1 MVSSLLIGF
10 RMPPIFEQQRIHP
23 NRQELPEALQ
33 CHDRT
38 ARHPAMTR
46 RHRRARRV
54 ANEIHQL
61 PWRDVVNPYAPIE
74 ILDAEQLETIVR
86 SAYKVL
92 ATQGMRF
99 LEPGSRKMMREAG
112 ADVDEATM
120 MVRFD
125 PALVE
130 EKLALAPSKFGLRAR
145 NPAHNLSVGGNN
157 ILFSSVGGP
166 AFCSDLDK
174 GRRPGTYAEMCDY
187 FRIIQSLNIIHLE
200 GGGAF
205 EAMDLPAETRHLDLY
220 LAQYRLLDKNAQ
232 SYALGGERTVDSIEM
247 ACIALE
253 TDRAGL
259 AEEPALLGIINTN
272 SPMQL
277 DIPMT
282 EAIVELSTAGQVS
295 CITPFTLAGSMS
307 PATLA
312 GTLVQQTAE
321 VLAVATLSQVI
332 KPGALIMYGSFA
344 SNVDMRSGAP
354 ALGTP
359 EYTKAAQA
367 SGQIARHLGLPFR
380 SSNTNVS
387 NCVDGQAVFESE
399 MSIWGSVMGHAN
411 LVNHA
416 AGWLEGGLTAS
427 FEKLIIDAE
436 MLQMMAEYLRPIEV
450 SDDELAL
457 DAIAEV
463 GPGGHH
469 FGTKHTLERYETAFY
484 TPIISNR
491 QNFESWQESGSI
503 HISTRANTI
512 WKQLLNEYEQPP
524 IDPAIDEALVDYAN
538 RRKQAILGKAS

>member
-1 MVSSLLIGF
+1 M
-10 RMPPIFEQQRIHP
+10 
-23 NRQELPEALQ
+23 
-33 CHDRT
+33 
-38 ARHPAMTR
+38 
-46 RHRRARRV
+46 ARRGHRQKRA
-54 ANEIHQL
+54 ANQIEQL
-61 PWRDVVNPYAPIE
+61 PWRDVVNPYGPTAV
-74 ILDAEQLETIVR
+74 LNDEQLERIID
-86 SAYKVL
+86 SALTVL
-92 ATQGMRF
+92 ETQGMRF
-99 LEPGSRKMMREAG
+99 LEASSREQLAIAG
-112 ADVDEATM
+112 ADVDENSM

-125 PALVE
+125 RNLVK
-130 EKLALAPSKFGLRAR
+130 EKLALAPAEFRLRAR
-145 NPAHNLSVGGNN
+145 NPEHNLHVGGNH
-157 ILFSSVGGP
+157 IVFASVGGP

-187 FRIIQSLNIIHLE
+187 LRLVQSLNIVHQE
-200 GGGAF
+200 GGGPF
-205 EAMDLPAETRHLDLY
+205 EAMDLPGETRHLDLY
-220 LAQYRLLDKNAQ
+220 LAQYRLTDKNCQ
-232 SYALGGERTVDSIEM
+232 SYALGGQRSKDSIEM

-259 AEEPALLGIINTN
+259 LEEPALLGIINTN

-282 EAIVELSTAGQVS
+282 EAVQELAGAGQVC

-321 VLAVATLSQVI
+321 VLAVTTYAQLVR
-332 KPGALIMYGSFA
+332 PGAPVMYGSFA
-344 SNVDMRSGAP
+344 SNVDMRSGSP

-367 SGQIARHLGLPFR
+367 SGQIARRLGLPFR
-380 SSNTNVS
+380 SSNTTVS

-399 MSIWGSVMGHAN
+399 MSLWGSVMGGAN

-427 FEKLIIDAE
+427 FEKLILDAE

-450 SDDELAL
+450 NDDELAL

-469 FGTKHTLERYETAFY
+469 FGTSHTLARYESAFY
-484 TPIISNR
+484 SPILSNR
-491 QNFESWQESGSI
+491 QNFEAWQEAGSI
-503 HISTRANTI
+503 DTATRANAI
-512 WKQLLNEYEQPP
+512 WKQLLQEYEQPEL
-524 IDPAIDEALVDYAN
+524 DPAIDEALVDYVD
-538 RRKQAILGKAS
+538 RQKRIKKL

>member
-1 MVSSLLIGF
+1 
-10 RMPPIFEQQRIHP
+10 
-23 NRQELPEALQ
+23 
-33 CHDRT
+33 
-38 ARHPAMTR
+38 
-46 RHRRARRV
+46 V
-54 ANEIHQL
+54 AGEILQL
-61 PWRDVVNPYAPIE
+61 PWREIVNPYAPIE
-74 ILDAEQLETIVR
+74 VLDAEQIQTIVQ
-86 SAYKVL
+86 AALTVL

-99 LEPGSRKMMREAG
+99 LEPGSRKIMRQAG
-112 ADVDEATM
+112 ADIDEANK
-120 MVRFD
+120 MVLLD
-125 PALVE
+125 SALVE
-130 EKLALAPSKFGLRAR
+130 EKLALAPSGFSLRAR
-145 NPAHNLSVGGNN
+145 NPTHNLKVGGNN

-174 GRRPGTYAEMCDY
+174 GRRPGTYDELCDY
-187 FRIIQSLNIIHLE
+187 LRLIQSLNIVHQE

-220 LAQYRLLDKNAQ
+220 LAQIRLLDKNAQ
-232 SYALGGERTVDSIEM
+232 AYALGKERTIDAIEM
-247 ACIALE
+247 ACIALG

-282 EAIVELSTAGQVS
+282 EALMELATAGQVS

-307 PATLA
+307 PVTLA

-321 VLAVATLSQVI
+321 VLGVATFAQVV
-332 KPGALIMYGSFA
+332 KPGARIMYGSFA

-380 SSNTNVS
+380 SSNTTVS
-387 NCVDGQAVFESE
+387 NCVDGQAVYESE
-399 MSIWGSVMGHAN
+399 MSLWGAIMGHAN

-450 SDDELAL
+450 SEDELAL

-469 FGTKHTLERYETAFY
+469 FGTSHTLERYESAFY
-484 TPIISNR
+484 TPILSCR

-503 HISTRANTI
+503 DITVRANAL
-512 WKQLLNEYEQPP
+512 WKKMLQEYEQPP
-524 IDPAIDEALVDYAN
+524 LDPSIDDALVDYVS
-538 RRKQAILGKAS
+538 RRKQTISAASS

>member
-1 MVSSLLIGF
+1 
-10 RMPPIFEQQRIHP
+10 
-23 NRQELPEALQ
+23 
-33 CHDRT
+33 
-38 ARHPAMTR
+38 MTR
-46 RHRRARRV
+46 RSHRAKRV
-54 ANEIHQL
+54 ANEIRQL
-61 PWRDVVNPYAPIE
+61 PWRSIVNPYAPIE
-74 ILDAEQLETIVR
+74 TLNAEQLETIIQA
-86 SAYKVL
+86 SFQVL
-92 ATQGMRF
+92 ETQGMRF
-99 LEPGSRKMMREAG
+99 LDPVGRKIMRDAG
-112 ADVDEATM
+112 ADVDEATR

-125 PALVE
+125 RDLVTAN
-130 EKLALAPSKFGLRAR
+130 LALAPSEFGLRAR
-145 NPAHNLSVGGNN
+145 NPAHNLKVGANN

-166 AFCSDLDK
+166 AFCSDLDD
-174 GRRPGTYAEMCDY
+174 GRRPGTYDEMCD
-187 FRIIQSLNIIHLE
+187 FLRLVQSLNIVHQE

-220 LAQYRLLDKNAQ
+220 LAQIRLLDKNWQ
-232 SYALGGERTVDSIEM
+232 SYALGGERTADSIEM
-247 ACIALE
+247 ACIALR

-259 AEEPALLGIINTN
+259 AKEPALLGVINTN

-282 EAIVELSTAGQVS
+282 EAIMELAGAGQVS

-312 GTLVQQTAE
+312 GTLAQQTAE
-321 VLAVATLSQVI
+321 VLAVVTLAQAVN
-332 KPGALIMYGSFA
+332 PGAPVMYGSFA

-367 SGQIARHLGLPFR
+367 SGQIARRLGLPFR
-380 SSNTNVS
+380 SSNTTVS

-399 MSIWGSVMGHAN
+399 MSLWGSVMGHAN

-450 SDDELAL
+450 TEDELAL
-457 DAIAEV
+457 DSIAEV

-469 FGTKHTLERYETAFY
+469 FGTSHTLERYETAFY
-484 TPIISNR
+484 TPMISNR
-491 QNFESWQESGSI
+491 QNFEAWQESGSI
-503 HISTRANTI
+503 DISARANAL
-512 WKQLLNEYEQPP
+512 WKQLLREYEQPAL
-524 IDPAIDEALVDYAN
+524 DPAIDEELTEYVN
-538 RRKQAILGKAS
+538 KRKQTLMAKAS

>member
-1 MVSSLLIGF
+1 M
-10 RMPPIFEQQRIHP
+10 
-23 NRQELPEALQ
+23 
-33 CHDRT
+33 
-38 ARHPAMTR
+38 
-46 RHRRARRV
+46 ARRGHRQKRA
-54 ANEIHQL
+54 ANQIEQL
-61 PWRDVVNPYAPIE
+61 KWRDVVNPYGPTSV
-74 ILDAEQLETIVR
+74 LNDEQLERIID
-86 SAYKVL
+86 SALTVL
-92 ATQGMRF
+92 ETQGLRF
-99 LEPGSRKMMREAG
+99 LEASSRKQLALAG
-112 ADVDEATM
+112 ADVDEDSM

-125 PALVE
+125 RNFVK
-130 EKLALAPSKFGLRAR
+130 EKLALAPAEFGLRAR
-145 NPAHNLSVGGNN
+145 NPEHKLQIGANHIV
-157 ILFSSVGGP
+157 FASVGGP

-187 FRIIQSLNIIHLE
+187 LRLVQSLNIVHQE
-200 GGGAF
+200 GGGPF
-205 EAMDLPAETRHLDLY
+205 EAMDLPGETRHLDLY
-220 LAQYRLLDKNAQ
+220 LAQYRLTDKNCQ
-232 SYALGGERTVDSIEM
+232 SYALGGQRSKDSIEM

-259 AEEPALLGIINTN
+259 LQEPALLGIINTN

-282 EAIVELSTAGQVS
+282 EAVQELAGAGQVC

-321 VLAVATLSQVI
+321 VLAVTTYAQLVR
-332 KPGALIMYGSFA
+332 PGAPVMYGSFA
-344 SNVDMRSGAP
+344 SNVDMRSGSP

-367 SGQIARHLGLPFR
+367 SGQIARRLGLPFR
-380 SSNTNVS
+380 SSNTTVS

-399 MSIWGSVMGHAN
+399 MSLWGSVMGGAN

-427 FEKLIIDAE
+427 FEKLILDAE

-450 SDDELAL
+450 NDDELAL

-469 FGTKHTLERYETAFY
+469 FGTSHTLARYESAFY
-484 TPIISNR
+484 SPILSNR
-491 QNFESWQESGSI
+491 QNFEAWQEAGSI
-503 HISTRANTI
+503 DTATRANAI
-512 WKQLLNEYEQPP
+512 WKQLLQEYEQPEL
-524 IDPAIDEALVDYAN
+524 DPAIDEALVDYVDRQKRMKN
-538 RRKQAILGKAS
+538 YETTT

>member
-1 MVSSLLIGF
+1 
-10 RMPPIFEQQRIHP
+10 
-23 NRQELPEALQ
+23 
-33 CHDRT
+33 
-38 ARHPAMTR
+38 MTR
-46 RHRRARRV
+46 RSRRTRRV
-54 ANEIHQL
+54 ADEIQQL
-61 PWRDVVNPYAPIE
+61 PWRSIVNPYAPIE

-86 SAYKVL
+86 ASLKVL
-92 ATQGMRF
+92 ETQGMRF
-99 LEPGSRKMMREAG
+99 LEPGSRKIMQKAG
-112 ADVDEATM
+112 ADIDETNK
-120 MVRFD
+120 MVRLD
-125 PALVE
+125 RELVE
-130 EKLALAPSKFGLRAR
+130 EKLALAPSEFGLRAR
-145 NPAHNLSVGGNN
+145 NPAHNLKVGGNN

-166 AFCSDLDK
+166 AFCSDLDN
-174 GRRPGTYAEMCDY
+174 GRRPGTYDEMCDY
-187 FRIIQSLNIIHLE
+187 LRLVQSLNILHQE

-220 LAQYRLLDKNAQ
+220 LAQIRLLDKNAQ
-232 SYALGGERTVDSIEM
+232 SYALGGARTADSIEM
-247 ACIALE
+247 ACIALG

-259 AEEPALLGIINTN
+259 AVEPALLGVINTN

-282 EAIVELSTAGQVS
+282 EAIMELAGAGQVS

-321 VLAVATLSQVI
+321 VLAVATFVQAV
-332 KPGALIMYGSFA
+332 KPGAAVMYGSFA

-367 SGQIARHLGLPFR
+367 SGQIARRLGLPFR
-380 SSNTNVS
+380 SSNTTVS
-387 NCVDGQAVFESE
+387 NCVDGQAVLESE
-399 MSIWGSVMGHAN
+399 MSLWGSIMGHAN

-450 SDDELAL
+450 SEDELAL
-457 DAIAEV
+457 NAIAEV

-469 FGTKHTLERYETAFY
+469 FGTSHTLDRYESAFY
-484 TPIISNR
+484 TPILLNR

-503 HISTRANTI
+503 DISARANMI
-512 WKQLLNEYEQPP
+512 WKQLLREYEQPP
-524 IDPAIDEALVDYAN
+524 LDPSIDEALVEYVSK
-538 RRKQAILGKAS
+538 RKQALMAGAK